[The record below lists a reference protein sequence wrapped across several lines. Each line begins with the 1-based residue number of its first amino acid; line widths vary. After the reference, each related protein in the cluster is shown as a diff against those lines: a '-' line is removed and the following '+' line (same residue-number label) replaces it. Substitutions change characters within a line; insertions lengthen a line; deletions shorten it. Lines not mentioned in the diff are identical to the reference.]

1 MGDSFK
7 QAVWQAAAEIAPKF
21 GQTMTFS
28 VALQIVQP
36 LRSGGVGTLIVLS
49 LAVAVAVVVIAMTRV
64 YVTTQGWSSPPAGAS
79 EIRAIAGPAV
89 DMVVHLLHTAEL
101 VMVQFQSVLVGS
113 ILVQE
118 ATRIQELETTWAVT
132 YAAFG
137 VALGWAMSRSL
148 GVG

>member
-1 MGDSFK
+1 MGDALK
-7 QAVWQAAAEIAPKF
+7 QGVRQAAAEMAPMF

-36 LRSGGVGTLIVLS
+36 LQNGAVGTLMVLS
-49 LAVAVAVVVIAMTRV
+49 LTVAVAVVVIAMTRV
-64 YVTTQGWSSPPAGAS
+64 YVAEQGWNKPPPGCS
-79 EIRAIAGPAV
+79 EIKAV
-89 DMVVHLLHTAEL
+89 AAPMADLLAHLLHTTER

-118 ATRIQELETTWAVT
+118 ATRIEAMATTWAIT

-137 VALGWAMSRSL
+137 IAMGWALARSL

>member
-1 MGDSFK
+1 M
-7 QAVWQAAAEIAPKF
+7 APMF

-36 LRSGGVGTLIVLS
+36 LRGGSIGSLLVLS
-49 LAVAVAVVVIAMTRV
+49 LAVAIAVVVIAMARV
-64 YVTTQGWSSPPAGAS
+64 YVLEQKWHAVPPDAP
-79 EIRAIAGPAV
+79 EIQAIAAPMAALL
-89 DMVVHLLHTAEL
+89 VHLLQTAER

-113 ILVQE
+113 ILVRE
-118 ATRIQELETTWAVT
+118 AKHVQELETEWAII

-137 VALGWAMSRSL
+137 IAMGWAMVRAL